1 MHLLGT
7 ARSGGGPRRHESR
20 VRAEEQQRSDTRVTS
35 IRDYFTKNLPVVPRL
50 ASSTVYLAPRMGGQ
64 GDSDLSRVARERDFY
79 LRLLELGDA
88 NDPEPFLEQALS
100 LVADVTGA
108 RQAYIELRGEDEDS
122 DEPAWS
128 MARGCSSDELD
139 WIRAVIS
146 RGIVAEAL
154 ATGETVFTPSAML
167 DPRFRDR
174 GSVRAHH
181 VEQVLCAPIG
191 AGPALG
197 VLYLQGSESGGVF
210 DENDCALAELF
221 ALRLAP
227 LADRLLVR
235 RRMQERDDPTRPLRQ
250 KLRLDGVIG
259 SSAALAAVVRQAA
272 LVAPL
277 DVNVLLT
284 GASGTGK
291 SQLARVIHDNGP
303 RSAGAFVELN
313 CAALPETL
321 IESELFGAAA
331 GAHSEARRAIPG
343 KVAAADGGTL
353 FLDEIAE
360 MAMSAQAK
368 LLQLLQSKQYFC
380 LGGSAPIQA
389 DIRLIAATNTNLEEA
404 VRERRFRE
412 DLFFRLQVL
421 PIRMPSLSE
430 RREDI
435 AELSLHFAASACRR
449 HGLPRVEISRS
460 ALHAIEA
467 SEWPGNIRQLA
478 HAVEAATIRAAGEA
492 AAQIEP
498 RHVFPDAPPSAQI
511 DDGPVSFQE
520 ATRRFQRE
528 ILLKTLEET
537 EWNVTETAK
546 RLDLARSHVYNLV
559 KAFGLGRCER

>member
-1 MHLLGT
+1 
-7 ARSGGGPRRHESR
+7 
-20 VRAEEQQRSDTRVTS
+20 
-35 IRDYFTKNLPVVPRL
+35 
-50 ASSTVYLAPRMGGQ
+50 MGAQ

-100 LVADVTGA
+100 LIAGVTGA
-108 RQAYIELRGEDEDS
+108 RQAYIELHAEDQES
-122 DEPAWS
+122 DKPAWS
-128 MARGCSSDELD
+128 MARGCSPDEVD

-154 ATGETVFTPSAML
+154 ATGKTILTPSAML
-167 DPRFRDR
+167 DSRFRDR
-174 GSVRAHH
+174 GSVRANR
-181 VEQVLCAPIG
+181 VEAVLCAPIG
-191 AGPALG
+191 ASPALG
-197 VLYLQGSESGGVF
+197 VLYLQGSESGVVF
-210 DENDCALAELF
+210 DGDDCALAERF

-235 RRMQERDDPTRPLRQ
+235 RRVQERDDPTRALRRQ
-250 KLRLDGVIG
+250 LRLDGVVG
-259 SSAALAAVVRQAA
+259 SSPALAAVLRQAA

-291 SQLARVIHDNGP
+291 SQLARVIHDNGL
-303 RSAGAFVELN
+303 RAAGSFVELN
-313 CAALPETL
+313 CAALPDTL

-331 GAHSEARRAIPG
+331 GAHSQARRAIAG
-343 KVAAADGGTL
+343 KVAVAEGGTL

-360 MAMSAQAK
+360 LAMPAQAK

-380 LGGSAPIQA
+380 LGGTMPIQA

-404 VRERRFRE
+404 VREHRFRE
-412 DLFFRLQVL
+412 DLFYRLQVL

-435 AELSLHFAASACRR
+435 AELSLHFAATACRR
-449 HGLPRVEISRS
+449 HGLPRVEISRG
-460 ALHAIEA
+460 ALRAIEA
-467 SEWPGNIRQLA
+467 AEWPGNLRQLA

-492 AAQIEP
+492 AAQIEV
-498 RHVFPDAPPSAQI
+498 RHVFPDAQASAET
-511 DDGPVSFQE
+511 DDRPVSFQE

-528 ILLKTLEET
+528 ILQKTLEET

-559 KAFGLGRCER
+559 KSFGLGRAIGSE

>member
-1 MHLLGT
+1 VT
-7 ARSGGGPRRHESR
+7 RI
-20 VRAEEQQRSDTRVTS
+20 RAYLVQ
-35 IRDYFTKNLPVVPRL
+35 NLQLVPRM
-50 ASSTVYLAPRMGGQ
+50 ASVSMYLAPSMGGQ
-64 GDSDLSRVARERDFY
+64 GDSELSRVARERDFY

-100 LVADVTGA
+100 LIADVTGA
-108 RQAYIELRGEDEDS
+108 RQAYIELRGAGDQS

-128 MARGCSSDELD
+128 MARGCSADELD
-139 WIRAVIS
+139 RIRSVIS

-174 GSVRAHH
+174 GSVRANN
-181 VEQVLCAPIG
+181 VEVVLCAPIG
-191 AGPALG
+191 ASPALG

-210 DENDCALAELF
+210 DESDCALAELF

-235 RRMQERDDPTRPLRQ
+235 RRMQEREDPTRPLRQ
-250 KLRLDGVIG
+250 QLRIDGVVG
-259 SSAALAAVVRQAA
+259 SSAVLAAVLRQAA

-291 SQLARVIHDNGP
+291 SQLAKVIHDNGP
-303 RSAGAFVELN
+303 RAAGPFVELN
-313 CAALPETL
+313 CAAMPETL

-331 GAHSEARRAIPG
+331 GAHSTARKSIPG
-343 KVAAADGGTL
+343 KVASADGGTL

-360 MAMSAQAK
+360 LAMPAQAK

-380 LGGSAPIQA
+380 LGGTAPIQA
-389 DIRLIAATNTNLEEA
+389 DIRLIAATNTNLERA

-412 DLFFRLQVL
+412 DLFYRLQVL
-421 PIRMPSLSE
+421 PIRLPALGE

-435 AELSLHFAASACRR
+435 AELSLYFAASACRR
-449 HGLPRVEISRS
+449 HGLPRVEISRG
-460 ALHAIEA
+460 ALRAIEA
-467 SEWPGNIRQLA
+467 AEWPGNLRQLA
-478 HAVEAATIRAAGEA
+478 HAVEAAAIRAAGEA

-498 RHVFPDAPPSAQI
+498 RHVFPDAQASAES
-511 DDGPVSFQE
+511 DDAPVSFQE

-559 KAFGLGRCER
+559 KAFGLDRDGTSR